1 MIARHPASLGR
12 WLSARPRYP
21 WWVVAAVAGLVVLR
35 PHPATG
41 SAWLDVFACD
51 IVLSAI
57 MAAVFVAAVV
67 RGASIGVVAVP
78 LLLAATLGA
87 TVLLQKEHAGAQ
99 RAATLLY
106 LIAMLQM
113 LVVLTASTPSGSR
126 VLRGSLHV
134 LFSLSLA
141 VAIMQATGI
150 DPFGLVSRTFGTVK
164 LKPLGVGHGVRVY
177 GSYYNANWAGC
188 AACCWMSIIWL
199 ESLAGTLSPSRSAA
213 LLLLALGLL
222 VLTGSR
228 SAAIAASS
236 LALFSAGG
244 LLVRHR
250 ALRLALLAAAAL
262 LATLLAMPH
271 GRMLLQGVVSP
282 RWLRLADPLGD
293 PSVVDRLDS
302 WRLAWDAWRSSPWVG
317 VGRLA
322 EGELPH
328 NALLGMLCA
337 VGLIGTASTGAALC
351 VVLARPAG
359 RTRIRS
365 WWIGTLCSMALMFS
379 TGDYVWSTQVALT
392 VTLVL
397 CAGATEPA
405 VLRGSRVRSQGVT

>member
-1 MIARHPASLGR
+1 
-12 WLSARPRYP
+12 
-21 WWVVAAVAGLVVLR
+21 VVLR

-41 SAWLDVFACD
+41 SPWLDVYACD
-51 IVLSAI
+51 IVLAAI
-57 MAAVFVAAVV
+57 MATVFAAAAV
-67 RGASIGVVAVP
+67 RGASIGLAAVP
-78 LLLAATLGA
+78 LMLAAALGV
-87 TVLLQKEHAGAQ
+87 TVLLQEGHAGAQ

-106 LIAMLQM
+106 LVAMLQM
-113 LVVLTASTPSGSR
+113 VVVLTASTPSGSR
-126 VLRGSLHV
+126 VLRGSLHA
-134 LFSLSLA
+134 LFSLSLV

-164 LKPLGVGHGVRVY
+164 LKPLGVDAGVRVY

-188 AACCWMSIIWL
+188 AACCWMSVIWL
-199 ESLAGTLSPSRSAA
+199 ESLAGSRSSSRSAA
-213 LLLLALGLL
+213 LLLLALVFL

-250 ALRLALLAAAAL
+250 ALRLSLLAAAAVLAVL
-262 LATLLAMPH
+262 LGTPF
-271 GRMLLQGVVSP
+271 GRTFLQGVLSP
-282 RWLRLADPLGD
+282 RWLQLADPLGD
-293 PSVVDRLDS
+293 ASVVDRLES

-337 VGLIGTASTGAALC
+337 VGLIGTASTGVALF
-351 VVLARPAG
+351 VVLARPVG

-379 TGDYVWSTQVALT
+379 TGDFAWSTQVALT
-392 VTLVL
+392 VILVL
-397 CAGATEPA
+397 CAGGTEPA
-405 VLRGSRVRSQGVT
+405 VLRVSQVRTEGVA